1 MSSPSTSW
9 FHETWTRPSGGR
21 EVLQLALPLVM
32 SSLSWTLLTFI
43 DRIFLTWW
51 STQALAAS
59 FPAAL
64 LWWTSICFP
73 LGTCMYVSTFVSQ
86 YHGARQ
92 TKWIGPIVWQ
102 GVWLGVLASLL
113 VTLLLPFADNIFQ
126 AARHGP
132 AVIEQEVAYYRML
145 CLGTAAILVSYSLSS
160 FFSGQGL
167 TWIVMLV
174 DGGAAGLNVLLD
186 YLWIFGKWG
195 FPAMGIEGAALA
207 TAVAFWIKAAVYV
220 CLILRRRHRNECRT
234 DLWKLNRRLLA
245 RLLYFGA
252 PSGVHMV
259 LEVGGFTVFVFLVGR
274 LGELELAATN
284 MAFNVSSV
292 AFMPVFGLATA
303 TQILVGQNQGRG
315 RPDLAA
321 RATWT
326 TLLIAIS
333 YMGFI
338 SSLYV
343 LTPDLFLFGFFA
355 QSDPAHAVRIHGL
368 AVILLRYVA
377 AYNIFDA
384 LNLVFSNAI
393 KGAGDTHFVS
403 IVSLVMACLL
413 AVGTWVGVTYQ
424 SWRVDGCW
432 TFVTLWL
439 GLLGCIYITRFLQGR
454 WRLMQ
459 VIDSAS
465 EN

>member
-1 MSSPSTSW
+1 M
-9 FHETWTRPSGGR
+9 
-21 EVLQLALPLVM
+21 AMPLVM

-73 LGTCMYVSTFVSQ
+73 MGTCMYVSTFVSQ
-86 YHGARQ
+86 YHGAQQR
-92 TKWIGPIVWQ
+92 KWIGPIVWQ
-102 GVWLGVLASLL
+102 GVWLGVLASLV
-113 VTLLLPFADNIFQ
+113 VTLLLPFADVIFE
-126 AARHGP
+126 AARHSP
-132 AVIEQEVAYYRML
+132 AVIEQEVAYFRVL

-160 FFSGQGL
+160 FFSGQGM
-167 TWIVMLV
+167 TWVVMLV
-174 DGGAAGLNVLLD
+174 DGAAAVLNMLLD

-207 TAVAFWIKAAVYV
+207 TAVAFWIKVAVYV
-220 CLILRRRHRNECRT
+220 WLILRVRHREQCRT
-234 DLWKLNRRLLA
+234 DLWKINRRLLG
-245 RLLYFGA
+245 RLLYYGA
-252 PSGVHMV
+252 PSGLHMM
-259 LEVGGFTVFVFLVGR
+259 LEVGGFTIFVFLIGR

-315 RPDLAA
+315 RSDLAA

-326 TLLIAIS
+326 TLLIAIG

-343 LTPDLFLFGFFA
+343 LVPDLFLFGFFA
-355 QSDPAHAVRIHGL
+355 QSDPEHAERIHSL
-368 AVILLRYVA
+368 AVVLLRYVA

-384 LNLVFSNAI
+384 LNLVFSYAV

-403 IVSLVMACLL
+403 LVSLVMALL
-413 AVGTWVGVTYQ
+413 LGVGTWFGVTYLR
-424 SWRVDGCW
+424 WRVDGCW
-432 TFVTLWL
+432 TFITAWL
-439 GLLGCIYITRFLQGR
+439 CLLGCIYVVRFMQGS
-454 WRLMQ
+454 WRSMQ
-459 VIDSAS
+459 VIEVELD
-465 EN
+465 